1 MSLIDTTSVEYSPT
15 HTTGIEDVGD
25 VNIPEIG
32 LNCADANVT
41 QSSSAKKNKKSKP
54 TSFQESLLEAI
65 KNPPFLNVP
74 PETEDP
80 DKAFLMSFLPDIK
93 KLNEENKLELKFQ
106 FLQSLKKISESN
118 NKRYNQNLPSNF
130 YSGLNVQQIPPQPQ
144 TSVVHQPY
152 YPYSSF
158 SDLST
163 NSYLSSDNVTVT
175 PEHHAAKNPASL
187 YHQYSSNSDVSTTST
202 NIFHPLNTLPPK
214 FKEYSLS
221 NLPNQHNISDK

>member
-1 MSLIDTTSVEYSPT
+1 MLHKSYL
-15 HTTGIEDVGD
+15 
-25 VNIPEIG
+25 
-32 LNCADANVT
+32 
-41 QSSSAKKNKKSKP
+41 QQKKNKKSKP

-74 PETEDP
+74 PEIEDS

-93 KLNEENKLELKFQ
+93 KLKEENKLELKFQ

-118 NKRYNQNLPSNF
+118 NLQYNQNLPNNF
-130 YSGLNVQQIPPQPQ
+130 YSGLNVQQIPSQPQ
-144 TSVVHQPY
+144 TSVIHHP

-163 NSYLSSDNVTVT
+163 NSYISSDNVT
-175 PEHHAAKNPASL
+175 PQHHAPKYPTSL
-187 YHQYSSNSDVSTTST
+187 YHPYSSISDLSTTNT

-214 FKEYSLS
+214 FTEYSLS
-221 NLPNQHNISDK
+221 NLPNQTNTSDNTDK